1 MKCSECGSFS
11 TEFDERLGY
20 TVCSDCGLVLNC
32 DIFEETVSPKS
43 RKDRNGNRNNW
54 IHYKDNNKTL
64 GSFVGGWRDHR
75 SNYTKKHRLRFLN
88 TRITSDTRYHG
99 RTDAQGH
106 RMCVMFMSPY
116 KSGDVIDTDHVVYL
130 YQRLMQHQ
138 ILRGHSIE
146 DRAAGLAYFILND
159 NGNVSLKDF
168 VKTSGVEMKRVVR
181 TAKKIAKFYRKSHIF
196 AERNIPNMVTGFLD
210 WFETNCVS
218 IRDRRD
224 FFNFVEF
231 IQNKYNERD
240 LRFADS
246 QLATTLWIAG
256 KLTDTPIR
264 QIDVKQYFSVSE
276 VTLRIHTDTIS
287 EMLGIERKNIHLY
300 GLDEIMQNV
309 IVMRNIQ

>member
-32 DIFEETVSPKS
+32 DIFEERVGLKLNTSDTRYQQHWNHSV
-43 RKDRNGNRNNW
+43 
-54 IHYKDNNKTL
+54 DNNKTL
-64 GSFVGGWRDHR
+64 GSLVGGWQDQTNHTR
-75 SNYTKKHRLRFLN
+75 KHRLGLLN
-88 TRITSDTRYHG
+88 KRVTSDTRYHS
-99 RTDAQGH
+99 RTDSQGH
-106 RMCVMFMSPY
+106 RMCVMFMSPH
-116 KSGDVIDTDHVVYL
+116 KSGDAIDTDHVVYL

-210 WFETNCVS
+210 WFEVNCKSVH
-218 IRDRRD
+218 DRRD

-276 VTLRIHTDTIS
+276 VTLRTHTDIIS

-309 IVMRNIQ
+309 IVMRNTQ

>member
-32 DIFEETVSPKS
+32 DIFEERVSPTS
-43 RKDRNGNRNNW
+43 GKDKGQQQNW
-54 IHYKDNNKTL
+54 NHSKDNNRTL
-64 GSFVGGWRDHR
+64 GSFIGGREDQTNHTR
-75 SNYTKKHRLRFLN
+75 KHRLSLLN
-88 TRITSDTRYHG
+88 RRVTSDKRYHST
-99 RTDAQGH
+99 TDSQGH

-116 KSGDVIDTDHVVYL
+116 KSGDAIDTDHVVYL
-130 YQRLMQHQ
+130 YQRLMQHR

-146 DRAAGLAYFILND
+146 DRSAGLAYFILND

-196 AERNIPNMVTGFLD
+196 AERDIPNMVTGFLD
-210 WFETNCVS
+210 WFEINSERVH
-218 IRDRRD
+218 DRRD

-256 KLTDTPIR
+256 KLTGTPIR

-276 VTLRIHTDTIS
+276 VTLRTHTDIIS

>member
-1 MKCSECGSFS
+1 L
-11 TEFDERLGY
+11 RL
-20 TVCSDCGLVLNC
+20 LNRR
-32 DIFEETVSPKS
+32 V
-43 RKDRNGNRNNW
+43 
-54 IHYKDNNKTL
+54 
-64 GSFVGGWRDHR
+64 V
-75 SNYTKKHRLRFLN
+75 
-88 TRITSDTRYHG
+88 SDTRYHS

-106 RMCVMFMSPY
+106 RMCVMFMSPH
-116 KSGDVIDTDHVVYL
+116 KSGDAIDTDHVVYL

-210 WFETNCVS
+210 WFEANCKSVH
-218 IRDRRD
+218 DRRD

-276 VTLRIHTDTIS
+276 VTLRTHTDIIC

-300 GLDEIMQNV
+300 GVDEIMQNV
-309 IVMRNIQ
+309 ILMRNIQ

>member
-1 MKCSECGSFS
+1 
-11 TEFDERLGY
+11 
-20 TVCSDCGLVLNC
+20 
-32 DIFEETVSPKS
+32 
-43 RKDRNGNRNNW
+43 
-54 IHYKDNNKTL
+54 
-64 GSFVGGWRDHR
+64 
-75 SNYTKKHRLRFLN
+75 
-88 TRITSDTRYHG
+88 
-99 RTDAQGH
+99 
-106 RMCVMFMSPY
+106 MSPH
-116 KSGDVIDTDHVVYL
+116 KSGDAIDTDHVVYL

-210 WFETNCVS
+210 WFEENCVS

-264 QIDVKQYFSVSE
+264 QIESTNLENERPIMDSLRRILIEITEGRSKDYDHWITRVSVNQSC
-276 VTLRIHTDTIS
+276 
-287 EMLGIERKNIHLY
+287 
-300 GLDEIMQNV
+300 
-309 IVMRNIQ
+309 